1 MNRLEGA
8 GRSVKRVRPA
18 AAPPWMPGDC
28 GSFSHAAMVQVR
40 RAGTAEVGGRFPG
53 RGPLVTGRGNVRRFS
68 VRGGFPF
75 ATAPGTDGVVTARA
89 GGEPNAISLGH
100 FPEYLDLGART
111 GARTCS
117 VSDEAFNAMSPE
129 EQWTSIRRFLDRAV
143 EGRSE
148 IRLATPLDAIR
159 PGSFLERE
167 VQYLFKNG
175 FVPSADGTMLVP
187 GAT

>member
-1 MNRLEGA
+1 MPSVTYIHARSSRCRVGRLA
-8 GRSVKRVRPA
+8 WS
-18 AAPPWMPGDC
+18 
-28 GSFSHAAMVQVR
+28 
-40 RAGTAEVGGRFPG
+40 
-53 RGPLVTGRGNVRRFS
+53 RGNMRRFS
-68 VRGGFPF
+68 VRGGIPF

-89 GGEPNAISLGH
+89 GGWPNAISLGH

-111 GARTCS
+111 GARTFS
-117 VSDEAFNAMSPE
+117 LSDKVFNAMSPE
-129 EQWTSIRRFLDRAV
+129 EQWISIQRFLDRAM
-143 EGRSE
+143 ERGSE

-187 GAT
+187 GAA

>member
-1 MNRLEGA
+1 MPSVTHIHARSSRCRVGRLA
-8 GRSVKRVRPA
+8 WS
-18 AAPPWMPGDC
+18 
-28 GSFSHAAMVQVR
+28 
-40 RAGTAEVGGRFPG
+40 
-53 RGPLVTGRGNVRRFS
+53 RGNMRRFS

-111 GARTCS
+111 GARTFS
-117 VSDEAFNAMSPE
+117 LSDEAFNAMSPE

-143 EGRSE
+143 ERGSE
-148 IRLATPLDAIR
+148 IRLATPIDAIR

-167 VQYLFKNG
+167 VPYLLRNRV
-175 FVPSADGTMLVP
+175 VPSPDGTMLMP
-187 GAT
+187 GAPRPGEVRSRKPGPDIAPQSCTSSSG

>member
-1 MNRLEGA
+1 M
-8 GRSVKRVRPA
+8 
-18 AAPPWMPGDC
+18 
-28 GSFSHAAMVQVR
+28 
-40 RAGTAEVGGRFPG
+40 
-53 RGPLVTGRGNVRRFS
+53 
-68 VRGGFPF
+68 
-75 ATAPGTDGVVTARA
+75 
-89 GGEPNAISLGH
+89 
-100 FPEYLDLGART
+100 
-111 GARTCS
+111 
-117 VSDEAFNAMSPE
+117 SDEAFNAMSPE